1 MTGRR
6 DDRDTRQ
13 KVERELERAGLGIL
27 HVEVFEGRV
36 TLSGAVDSYAKKLAA
51 RDAAHRGA
59 GVSELT
65 DDVQV
70 RLPGTSLRT
79 DSEVEAAAR
88 RALEWDVFVPERRIR
103 LFVRKG
109 RVRLE
114 GEVDYA
120 WQREDAARVV
130 RHLSGVEG
138 IENRIRVRDL
148 AAVPGTSGP
157 ALDRP

>member
-1 MTGRR
+1 MTERR
-6 DDRDTRQ
+6 EDRGTRER
-13 KVERELERAGLGIL
+13 VERELERDGLATV
-27 HVEVFEGRV
+27 HVRVLGGRV
-36 TLSGAVDSYAKKLAA
+36 TLCGAVDSYAKKLAA

-65 DDVQV
+65 DEVQV
-70 RLPGTSLRT
+70 RLPGTSIRT

-130 RHLSGVEG
+130 RHLSGVDG

-148 AAVPGTSGP
+148 AAAPGTSAP

>member
-1 MTGRR
+1 MTERR
-6 DDRDTRQ
+6 DDRGIRER
-13 KVERELERAGLGIL
+13 VERELERDGVGT
-27 HVEVFEGRV
+27 VNVRVFRGRV

-70 RLPGTSLRT
+70 RLPGASVRT
-79 DSEVEAAAR
+79 DREVEAAAR

-109 RVRLE
+109 RIRLE
-114 GEVDYA
+114 GDVDYL

-148 AAVPGTSGP
+148 APAPGTPGP
-157 ALDRP
+157 ALGRP